1 MIILFVCYKSV
12 VVVVVLLFEIVVVI
26 IYMFSHI
33 FSDAFTNHFSNFDTA
48 CATFRHK
55 TTMRG
60 LSRVSGGLP

>member
-33 FSDAFTNHFSNFDTA
+33 F
-48 CATFRHK
+48 FRCFHE
-55 TTMRG
+55 
-60 LSRVSGGLP
+60 PF